1 MANPPDPLK
10 SHDQLAEVPIFI
22 FHPKEDRQYWLKK

>member
-1 MANPPDPLK
+1 MANTPDPLK

-22 FHPKEDRQYWLKK
+22 FHRKKIGNAGSK